1 MKPVK
6 FAKTKPVDLSGQD
19 FQIGLLLIRIEN
31 NLPWFYTPPTTAFLE
46 RKPVGFIDFF
56 LNCWKKRLTSSSS
69 QHLMFNKYIP

>member
-31 NLPWFYTPPTTAFLE
+31 DLP
-46 RKPVGFIDFF
+46 
-56 LNCWKKRLTSSSS
+56 
-69 QHLMFNKYIP
+69 